1 MPTRRRFVGL
11 AAASA
16 AVALP
21 LKSQTPAARPAMQL
35 GLIVSAGTDPEAA
48 IRKVHSFG
56 IPTCQVGIG
65 AFDPGMPARLRAA
78 LDHSKMEATSLV
90 VPVKDL
96 LAQLEKSGD
105 RRAHGFQI
113 AAAFR
118 HQSCDWL
125 FVPGDDDFFALG
137 NPFKEL
143 TKPGLGFQCSDTFHK
158 ICLY

>member
-35 GLIVSAGTDPEAA
+35 GLIVSAGPDPA

-78 LDHSKMEATSLV
+78 LDQYKIEATSLV
-90 VPVKDL
+90 SGGPGPEVYDFYKGPLTIGLVPREYRDARI
-96 LAQLEKSGD
+96 AQTKKAS
-105 RRAHGFQI
+105 
-113 AAAFR
+113 
-118 HQSCDWL
+118 
-125 FVPGDDDFFALG
+125 DFA
-137 NPFKEL
+137 K
-143 TKPGLGFQCSDTFHK
+143 
-158 ICLY
+158 

>member
-1 MPTRRRFVGL
+1 MPTRRRFFGL

-21 LKSQTPAARPAMQL
+21 LKSQPPAARPAMQL

-78 LDHSKMEATSLV
+78 LDASAAVALPLKSQTPAARPAMQLGLIVSAGTDPEAAIRKVHSFGIPTCQVGMPKLWT
-90 VPVKDL
+90 
-96 LAQLEKSGD
+96 
-105 RRAHGFQI
+105 
-113 AAAFR
+113 
-118 HQSCDWL
+118 
-125 FVPGDDDFFALG
+125 
-137 NPFKEL
+137 
-143 TKPGLGFQCSDTFHK
+143 
-158 ICLY
+158 